1 MEKGM
6 ATHSSILAWRIP
18 WTISRSCKELDAT
31 EWLSHNH
38 ISHSLTPEP
47 RSPALNADS
56 SPSEPP
62 GEPPSSYQY
71 EDHIL
76 LKWENTA
83 QGLMRP
89 YVLLL
94 WSWHSRADHISPS
107 WGGLQSPQC
116 GRREYSQSTGAA
128 GLWVGGI
135 LGLHLSWWVIWV
147 QCHNLSELRV
157 FSCKIGGV
165 ILILIAELAGRITQ
179 DEAGQSLSDR

>member
-1 MEKGM
+1 MQCSRPWFNPWVGRIPLEKGT

-18 WTISRSCKELDAT
+18 WTVSQSCKELDAT

-38 ISHSLTPEP
+38 ISHSLTPEHLPNLGIKP

-62 GEPPSSYQY
+62 GKPPSSCQY
-71 EDHIL
+71 EDRIL

-116 GRREYSQSTGAA
+116 GRREYSQSARGSRTLSRRNSRSAPFLMG
-128 GLWVGGI
+128 
-135 LGLHLSWWVIWV
+135 HLSPMP
-147 QCHNLSELRV
+147 
-157 FSCKIGGV
+157 
-165 ILILIAELAGRITQ
+165 
-179 DEAGQSLSDR
+179 